1 MKDKVNLSPMALNL
15 FPIGLKF
22 YNGKCAYPSFQDLN
36 SCEEE
41 KGFWGFIVDMLE
53 KGGVKNLPS
62 GYTELYYFQDH
73 LRGV

>member
-22 YNGKCAYPSFQDLN
+22 YNGKCAYAGFQDLN

-41 KGFWGFIVDMLE
+41 KGF
-53 KGGVKNLPS
+53 
-62 GYTELYYFQDH
+62 
-73 LRGV
+73 